1 MADQV
6 LEKKANWLRGML
18 GLSANDCLSMN
29 SLLLKLDVLTV
40 FKELG
45 DGFSGM
51 AIRVG
56 EPDTQK
62 RFILVNSTHP
72 VGKQHFTI
80 CHELY
85 HLFIQENFTSRICN
99 TGKFNRNGDIEEYH
113 ADVFASFFLLP
124 QAGLE
129 CLIPDNE
136 FKKNKISLAT
146 ILKIE
151 QTFTCSRTALLYR
164 LKTLGI
170 IDGTGY
176 ELFNKNIMR
185 SALTYGYSID
195 LYKAG
200 NHNKVIGDYGTVA
213 RALFEKEKI
222 SESHYL
228 SLLLDLGMNTEEVE
242 RLSNGE
248 EED

>member
-1 MADQV
+1 MFYLYIYRLFLYFLIKNSKLVGAYPS
-6 LEKKANWLRGML
+6 
-18 GLSANDCLSMN
+18 LSDTD
-29 SLLLKLDVLTV
+29 LLQLLQESDHSAYTEIYHRY
-40 FKELG
+40 FY
-45 DGFSGM
+45 
-51 AIRVG
+51 
-56 EPDTQK
+56 
-62 RFILVNSTHP
+62 FIYTH
-72 VGKQHFTI
+72 
-80 CHELY
+80 
-85 HLFIQENFTSRICN
+85 
-99 TGKFNRNGDIEEYH
+99 
-113 ADVFASFFLLP
+113 ASFFLLP